1 MNIDGLGEETVQLLY
16 DSGLIADIADLY
28 RLKREDLVDLPRL
41 GEKSADNILNSI
53 RKSLNVP
60 FDRVL
65 FAIGIRF
72 VGETT
77 AKTLAAQFKSLDA
90 LAAATP
96 EELAMAED
104 IGERIAVSVRDYFLD
119 PANLDILERLK
130 ASGLHFEAEES
141 ARLSD
146 RLDGKKIVISGTFE
160 RHSRDQL
167 KQLIEAHGGKNL
179 GAVSSTTDYL
189 LAGSNIGPAKLTKA
203 NKLGVK
209 IIGEADFER
218 IIAGE
223 AVGEKE
229 HDEIPVAEQSSSEKK
244 EEPSEN
250 NSKQRTLFG

>member
-16 DSGLIADIADLY
+16 DSGLVADIADLY

-96 EELAMAED
+96 RSWLRR
-104 IGERIAVSVRDYFLD
+104 RIS
-119 PANLDILERLK
+119 
-130 ASGLHFEAEES
+130 ASGSLS
-141 ARLSD
+141 AC
-146 RLDGKKIVISGTFE
+146 GITFSI
-160 RHSRDQL
+160 R
-167 KQLIEAHGGKNL
+167 
-179 GAVSSTTDYL
+179 
-189 LAGSNIGPAKLTKA
+189 
-203 NKLGVK
+203 
-209 IIGEADFER
+209 
-218 IIAGE
+218 
-223 AVGEKE
+223 
-229 HDEIPVAEQSSSEKK
+229 
-244 EEPSEN
+244 
-250 NSKQRTLFG
+250 RTWIFWNG